1 MVKLWSSSVA
11 IGGIYAAR
19 IQRLGPDNAT
29 LSVHTK
35 RGGAAAKAGHDLEL
49 HVTAWEATLDLD
61 AGTAELSADGSSLR
75 VEKGEGGMQA
85 LGAEDKDNIRE
96 TIDTDVLK
104 KQNISFRSTHVA
116 AAEAG
121 AGAAPGGGPSEAAEA
136 GAGRARGGSA
146 SEGRYRVD
154 GELTLAGAT
163 QPLAFDLVVDD
174 GRVSGTATV
183 TQTRWGMKPFSAL
196 FGTLKVLD
204 DVEVR
209 LQSR

>member
-1 MVKLWSSSVA
+1 MLP
-11 IGGIYAAR
+11 R
-19 IQRLGPDNAT
+19 IHRLGPENAT

-61 AGTAELSADGSSLR
+61 AGTAELTADATSLR
-75 VEKGEGGMQA
+75 VEKGTGGMQA
-85 LGAEDKDNIRE
+85 LGEEDKDNIRQ
-96 TIDTDVLK
+96 TIDSDVLQ
-104 KQNISFRSTHVA
+104 KQNISFRSTSV
-116 AAEAG
+116 E
-121 AGAAPGGGPSEAAEA
+121 
-136 GAGRARGGSA
+136 GSG
-146 SEGRYRVD
+146 GRYRVD

-163 QPLAFDLVVDD
+163 QPLGFDLAVE
-174 GRVSGTATV
+174 GEAVSASATV

>member
-1 MVKLWSSSVA
+1 VA

-19 IQRLGPDNAT
+19 IHRLGPDNAT

-49 HVTAWEATLDLD
+49 HVTSWEATLDLD

-75 VEKGEGGMQA
+75 VERGTGGMME
-85 LGAEDKDNIRE
+85 LGDEDRDNIHK
-96 TIDTDVLK
+96 TIDDEVLEK
-104 KQNISFRSTHVA
+104 RNITFRSSSLV
-116 AAEAG
+116 EDD
-121 AGAAPGGGPSEAAEA
+121 
-136 GAGRARGGSA
+136 
-146 SEGRYRVD
+146 GRYRVE
-154 GELTLAGAT
+154 GELTLAGRT
-163 QPLAFDLVVDD
+163 QPLGFDVLVSDD
-174 GRVSGTATV
+174 GRITAAATV

-204 DVEVR
+204 DVEVQ